1 MSIIASICACGA
13 GSSSINP
20 ESVCGLICAMIVFL
34 SVVYNIKFRKRWFCS
49 ARADGERFFVRA
61 KNRRAGILCVF
72 QADVLPPWRKRSG
85 VDRRRMKPS
94 FPNKKILSSL
104 HWDESISRY
113 FVVPP
118 KFEGL
123 ALPLC
128 RVFGAARRRFRRS
141 SPYTPARR
149 MSFAR
154 PPAEIFQL
162 VISSLSGASAR
173 YCFRVTAVI

>member
-1 MSIIASICACGA
+1 MVDLNCEALMAMCQLTIPYMHAGAQIINIASVAACQ
-13 GSSSINP
+13 P
-20 ESVCGLICAMIVFL
+20 
-34 SVVYNIKFRKRWFCS
+34 
-49 ARADGERFFVRA
+49 
-61 KNRRAGILCVF
+61 
-72 QADVLPPWRKRSG
+72 
-85 VDRRRMKPS
+85 
-94 FPNKKILSSL
+94 
-104 HWDESISRY
+104 
-113 FVVPP
+113 VPP

-173 YCFRVTAVI
+173 YYFRVTAVI